1 LEGQLRETIV
11 GCMTESFATSDLS
24 FLDMA
29 ANQTVLG
36 EKIAGRIKPAFSA
49 LGLGLD
55 KFVVENVS
63 LPDELQKVFDQRVGM
78 NMVGDLGRYT
88 LYAAAESLDLSAANT
103 SGAAGMG
110 MGLGAG
116 AAVAQVLSNA
126 LKPPMGVSPGAPAQP
141 PVAAPVLIGASD
153 SAASEGFKFCIE
165 CGKSIPQRAKFCAE
179 CGKAQ

>member
-1 LEGQLRETIV
+1 
-11 GCMTESFATSDLS
+11 
-24 FLDMA
+24 
-29 ANQTVLG
+29 
-36 EKIAGRIKPAFSA
+36 
-49 LGLGLD
+49 
-55 KFVVENVS
+55 
-63 LPDELQKVFDQRVGM
+63 M

-126 LKPPMGVSPGAPAQP
+126 LKPSMGAPAAQP
-141 PVAAPVLIGASD
+141 MAAPVLIGASD